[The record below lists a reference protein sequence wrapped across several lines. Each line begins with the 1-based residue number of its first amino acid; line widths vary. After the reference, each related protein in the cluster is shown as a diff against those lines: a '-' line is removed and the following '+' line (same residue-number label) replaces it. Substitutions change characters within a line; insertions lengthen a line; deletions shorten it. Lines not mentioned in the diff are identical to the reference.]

1 MQADKRKDGITTN
14 NQKRLLERFQKRIK
28 DKSSEKLIRRAR
40 SRLELWPE
48 ASELEWLNY
57 GNLEAEQ
64 PLIVKTAIRNS

>member
-40 SRLELWPE
+40 SRLELGPE